1 MEAFETSGSSRAQD
15 TTRRAGDVMKTLAR
29 EILRLRLS
37 MLVVNELV
45 KRRAFQVPI
54 HLALGHEAVAV
65 AVSMAMSGQDRLL
78 LTHRNIHYN
87 IARNADL
94 AAEIAEY
101 RLESAAPGGGRFGAM
116 NLIAPEHGIVY
127 TSSILGNCL
136 PVAVGVAKGLATKHA
151 GAATFAVTG
160 DGALEEG
167 AFYEALLMATS
178 LRLPLI
184 FLVENNDWSMYTR
197 IAERRCALDLQRMA
211 EAFAI
216 PFRRL
221 SGNDAEACL
230 DGIAALRADIAE
242 AQRPAIVEV
251 TLATLGDREVTEEGK
266 PPRTINYHHG
276 GAAHISYE
284 AGPII
289 EESERDPI
297 FRLSRQFQSETWQQL
312 VTEARSPLDGFLA

>member
-1 MEAFETSGSSRAQD
+1 MEAFETSKSPLARDSIEQ
-15 TTRRAGDVMKTLAR
+15 AGEVMETLAW
-29 EILRLRLS
+29 EMLRLRLS

-65 AVSMAMSGQDRLL
+65 AVSMAMGAHDRLL

-101 RLESAAPGGGRFGAM
+101 RLERDAPGGGRFGAM
-116 NLIAPEHGIVY
+116 NLIAPENGIVY

-136 PVAVGVAKGLATKHA
+136 PVAVGVAKGRAVKQA
-151 GAATFAVTG
+151 DAVTFAVTG

-167 AFYEALLMATS
+167 AFYEALMMATS

-197 IAERRCALDLQRMA
+197 VAERRCALDLQRLA

-221 SGNDAEACL
+221 SGDDAEACL
-230 DGIAALRADIAE
+230 KGMTALRADVAE

-289 EESERDPI
+289 EESERDPLY
-297 FRLSRQFQSETWQQL
+297 RLSGRLPAETWRRL
-312 VTEARSPLDGFLA
+312 VAEARAPLDGFLA